1 MLKSILLAFSGMV
14 TLSCAHAQSV
24 GPSALNATG
33 GSGTIAGNTYEYSI
47 GTINL
52 SQTFSSAS
60 LVVTDGVL
68 QPILTP
74 TNVAQPHISAAQ
86 LSVFPNPVSSTLFLQ
101 PAFAKGG
108 QLKYMLT
115 DAAGKTITGESHAL
129 VTGDERQEINMKHLA
144 AGQYHLTVEW
154 QSGSASF
161 TNAYKI
167 QKIQ

>member
-1 MLKSILLAFSGMV
+1 MLKTILLAFGGIVSM
-14 TLSCAHAQSV
+14 SFAHAQSV

-47 GTINL
+47 GTIVL

-60 LVVTDGVL
+60 LIVTDGVL

-74 TNVAQPHISAAQ
+74 TGITQHNISAAQ
-86 LSVFPNPVSSTLFLQ
+86 LSVFPNPVSTALFLQ

-108 QLKYMLT
+108 QLIYVLT
-115 DAAGKTITGESHAL
+115 DAAGKSVITQSQAL
-129 VTGDERQEINMKHLA
+129 ATGNERQEINMKHLA
-144 AGQYHLTVEW
+144 AGQYNLTVEW
-154 QSGSASF
+154 QSGDKHF